1 MKMLKQSFYKTE
13 SILIHIQNKTK
24 GETQRN
30 NKTKMIDENISIFT
44 PISGVIGGSLI
55 GKIIMIH
62 QEGPPSFALFFL
74 FQIYSKFEFV
84 ALT

>member
-1 MKMLKQSFYKTE
+1 MLNDNMS
-13 SILIHIQNKTK
+13 N
-24 GETQRN
+24 
-30 NKTKMIDENISIFT
+30 FT

-62 QEGPPSFALFFL
+62 QEGSPSFALFFS
-74 FQIYSKFEFV
+74 SKFTQNFEF